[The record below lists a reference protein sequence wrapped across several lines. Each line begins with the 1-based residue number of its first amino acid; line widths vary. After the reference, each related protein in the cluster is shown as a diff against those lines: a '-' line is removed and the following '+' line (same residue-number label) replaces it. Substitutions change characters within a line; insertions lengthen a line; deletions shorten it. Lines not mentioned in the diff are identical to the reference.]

1 MVGPQYLEAAD
12 SEGEMMTQTERLD
25 IPRLRRSFRKKARL
39 TVADILLA
47 FGRGVIVMVKE
58 TIAVLAGGLI
68 LFCLVVAAMMV
79 DIPFG
84 RQVLLASIILSLAL
98 LARRIGRWLG
108 GSR

>member
-1 MVGPQYLEAAD
+1 MKPQ
-12 SEGEMMTQTERLD
+12 SLD
-25 IPRLRRSFRKKARL
+25 IPRLRREFRKKPRL
-39 TVADILLA
+39 TMAEIFVA
-47 FGRGVIVMVKE
+47 FGRGLIVVIKE
-58 TIAVLAGGLI
+58 TIAIAVGALI